1 MLEIEIVNTINSYL
15 FQKGVR
21 YTNESRM
28 GIGIPDVSLNIGA
41 NNRLTPINDYFML
54 SMLDYINKN
63 HIVSFMEI
71 KDEILLSFDK
81 VKQYI
86 IALEKLNLVKIKHD
100 SVQIIKDVFLSKLGT
115 TFSIEVKIKDWKTA
129 NLQAQR
135 YLCFSDYSYI
145 AMPNK
150 YIQNI
155 NTDQFKDSGIG
166 ILSVSDG
173 RVDEVLSAKKSKT
186 CELILK
192 YMITSKIIQNQN
204 VIEKRHLRKNIFTSY
219 VNQEI

>member
-1 MLEIEIVNTINSYL
+1 MLENEIVNKINSYL
-15 FQKGVR
+15 VQKGVR

-28 GIGIPDVSLNIGA
+28 GIGIPDISLNIGA

-54 SMLDYINKN
+54 SILNYINKN
-63 HIVSFMEI
+63 QIASFMEI
-71 KDEILLSFDK
+71 QDEILLSFEK

-86 IALEKLNLVKIKHD
+86 IALEKLNLIKIKHD
-100 SVQIIKDVFLSKLGT
+100 YVQIIKDVFLSKLGT

-145 AMPNK
+145 AMPDK

-155 NTDQFKDSGIG
+155 KTDLFKESGIG
-166 ILSVSDG
+166 ILSVRDG
-173 RVDEVLSAKKSKT
+173 KVDEILTAKKSKT

-192 YMITSKIIQNQN
+192 YIITSKIIQSKNA
-204 VIEKRHLRKNIFTSY
+204 IEKRHLRKNIFTSY